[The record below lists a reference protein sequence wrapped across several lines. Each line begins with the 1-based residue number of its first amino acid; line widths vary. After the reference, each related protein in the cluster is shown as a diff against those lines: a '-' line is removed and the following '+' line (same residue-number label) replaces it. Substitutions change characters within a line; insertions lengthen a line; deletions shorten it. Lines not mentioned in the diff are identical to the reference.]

1 MSPRRPRTRSLLDD
15 HTPRAISRRL
25 RARPSHSY
33 LDDFVL
39 GAIDGA
45 ITTFAIVAGV
55 AGANLDA
62 TIVIIL
68 GGANLLADGLSMA
81 ASNFLGTR
89 AARQQ
94 RELAR
99 GEELHHIEIVPEGER
114 EELRQIFAAKGF
126 VDGELE
132 RVVDV
137 ISSDPHVWA
146 DTMMMEELGY
156 GTTEPS
162 EVRSALSTLAAFVS
176 VGFLPLAAY
185 VYDLAAPGDL
195 EAAFAWSAVMTGIA
209 FFAVG
214 SLKSRFVAEPW
225 WRSGLETLAIG
236 GLAATVAYLVGALLQ
251 GVA

>member
-1 MSPRRPRTRSLLDD
+1 MSPRRPRSGSLIDD
-15 HTPRAISRRL
+15 HTPWAVRRRL
-25 RARPSHSY
+25 RARPSQSY

-68 GGANLLADGLSMA
+68 GGANLLADGISMA

-99 GEELHHIEIVPEGER
+99 DEELRHIEVVPAGER

-126 VDGELE
+126 EGDELE
-132 RVVDV
+132 RVVEV
-137 ISSDPHVWA
+137 ISSNPDVWA

-156 GTTEPS
+156 GSTEPN
-162 EVRSALSTLAAFVS
+162 EIRSAASTLLAFVT

-185 VYDLAAPGDL
+185 VYDLAAPGEL
-195 EAAFAWSAVMTGIA
+195 ETAFAWSAAMTGVA
-209 FFAVG
+209 FFVVG
-214 SLKSRFVAEPW
+214 SLKSRFVAESW
-225 WRSGLETLAIG
+225 WRAGFETLAVG
-236 GLAATVAYLVGALLQ
+236 GLAAVVAYLVGALLQ
-251 GVA
+251 GVT